1 MCLFAKIN
9 VQIKKKPYSINS
21 GYFLADRIFH
31 FIEKYTAPPAV
42 NKNLRNPENMNW
54 ENKFSSIL
62 RETESNLSKARVCK
76 SCCLDIWMQWVICVV
91 FRTIALNLLTRI
103 AFNIFIVYV
112 DAPGHSIFIIFQ
124 RKLYT
129 PGHGHLDL
137 TSRGCKYPYC
147 YQYGETR
154 NIYRPIACIVTF
166 FFHVL
171 PVLHVG

>member
-9 VQIKKKPYSINS
+9 VQIKKNYSINS

-103 AFNIFIVYV
+103 AFYFYYFPEE
-112 DAPGHSIFIIFQ
+112 ALH
-124 RKLYT
+124 T
-129 PGHGHLDL
+129 WTW
-137 TSRGCKYPYC
+137 TSRFNK
-147 YQYGETR
+147 
-154 NIYRPIACIVTF
+154 
-166 FFHVL
+166 
-171 PVLHVG
+171 